1 MADVKHGGHR
11 DSNLAYHVT
20 WDFRPEAIFLSQK
33 APTTNFAALATN
45 LRDWMAQQGT
55 LRYATSYE
63 KVNEFANPHT
73 QPATQLN
80 VIYASVLNE
89 AHSFANDVSP
99 MDPLEAEIKRIRL
112 NTELTLYS
120 ARICECLIKQ
130 LVFLTTLA
138 VDDYE
143 TASLGELLS
152 RPCKACGASGKPH
165 RVSLLGS
172 LAHRYSLCD
181 EYEECLAVKTR
192 MVNRRRNFEAAH
204 SGVTKFYPKDAQKV
218 RNKFKGEVQ
227 RSGNDLIH
235 MLNHIASIEEF
246 ITKDLQRDHLRLV
259 FSPTHPQILN
269 LGSKIRNKPK
279 GGQVRP

>member
-1 MADVKHGGHR
+1 MADVKHGGHS
-11 DSNLAYHVT
+11 DSNPAYHVT

-33 APTTNFAALATN
+33 APTTNFTALATN

-55 LRYATSYE
+55 LKYATSYE
-63 KVNEFANPHT
+63 KVDEFANPHT

-80 VIYASVLNE
+80 VIYAAVLNE
-89 AHSFANDVSP
+89 AHSFANDVSA
-99 MDPLEAEIKRIRL
+99 MDPLDAEIKRIRL

-130 LVFLTTLA
+130 LVFVTTLA

-143 TASLGELLS
+143 TAALGELLS
-152 RPCKACGASGKPH
+152 RPCKACADSGKPH

-172 LAHRYSLCD
+172 LAHRYSLCH

-192 MVNRRRNFEAAH
+192 MVNRRRNLEAAH

-235 MLNHIASIEEF
+235 MLNHIASIEELMA
-246 ITKDLQRDHLRLV
+246 KDLQRDHLRFVL
-259 FSPTHPQILN
+259 SPTHPKIVN
-269 LGSKIRNKPK
+269 LISKMRNK
-279 GGQVRP
+279 

>member
-1 MADVKHGGHR
+1 
-11 DSNLAYHVT
+11 
-20 WDFRPEAIFLSQK
+20 
-33 APTTNFAALATN
+33 
-45 LRDWMAQQGT
+45 MAQQGT
-55 LRYATSYE
+55 LRYGTSYE
-63 KVNEFANPHT
+63 KVDGFANPHT

-89 AHSFANDVSP
+89 AHSFANDMSP

-138 VDDYE
+138 LDDYE

-152 RPCKACGASGKPH
+152 RPCKACGDGGKPH

-172 LAHRYSLCD
+172 LAHRYNLCH

-227 RSGNDLIH
+227 RSGNDFIH
-235 MLNHIASIEEF
+235 MLNHIASIEEL
-246 ITKDLQRDHLRLV
+246 ITKDLQRDHLRLI
-259 FSPTHPQILN
+259 FSAIHPQVLN

-279 GGQVRP
+279 AGRPSVTRHHLRS